1 MPILLIDCYLD
12 ATGGYPNFLR
22 YLPKDTNVWQAAHQR
37 RPVELDSITAIV
49 ITGSAACVGDD
60 LVWLEELSSFLR
72 MAIGA
77 RVPCFGVCFGHQ
89 LLAHLCGG
97 RVQKMT
103 NPEVGWKKVTVVQSS
118 ALWNGLEESFESF
131 LSHEDE
137 VADLGDDLVLLASSE
152 GCAIQAFEHKKRP
165 IWAIQFHPE
174 MPIPECVYLLN
185 LRAEKHPQLS
195 IDVESEEGRIQSNET
210 VAAQIFRNFIDSV
223 S

>member
-22 YLPKDTNVWQAAHQR
+22 YLPKDTKVWQAAHQI

-72 MAIGA
+72 VAIGA

-103 NPEVGWKKVTVVQSS
+103 TPEVGWKKVTVVQSS

-137 VADLGDDLVLLASSE
+137 VADLGDDAHLQHRRRWCYAPKFTS
-152 GCAIQAFEHKKRP
+152 
-165 IWAIQFHPE
+165 
-174 MPIPECVYLLN
+174 
-185 LRAEKHPQLS
+185 
-195 IDVESEEGRIQSNET
+195 
-210 VAAQIFRNFIDSV
+210 
-223 S
+223 